1 MENDILKGL
10 LGIGTGV
17 TKTMTRTKRKV
28 KPPTSDSSGTKR
40 DNNHNNHNNKGEK
53 DKGEGGFSQRRIIT
67 RKSLTLG
74 TTTPYRNH
82 RTRKRSDRGRFV
94 GCYRHQSQ
102 QKPTPTPT
110 PTTKTKNKR
119 NIPPLSNYQ
128 HKRKSRTSYPE
139 DNTRIKKSWKE
150 AVGAAAKVNADTES
164 DVVRKYAGLQDIVAI
179 GNILENRSK
188 LRVGLIEWLYRAYH
202 MLPVVIF

>member
-1 MENDILKGL
+1 MERQLPVVRELFVRAFLEVQSDTREKSAGSWRKMENDILKGL

-17 TKTMTRTKRKV
+17 TKTKTRTKRKV

-40 DNNHNNHNNKGEK
+40 DNNHNNKGEK

-110 PTTKTKNKR
+110 PTTKTKNKK
-119 NIPPLSNYQ
+119 Q
-128 HKRKSRTSYPE
+128 
-139 DNTRIKKSWKE
+139 KKH
-150 AVGAAAKVNADTES
+150 TTTI
-164 DVVRKYAGLQDIVAI
+164 Q
-179 GNILENRSK
+179 
-188 LRVGLIEWLYRAYH
+188 
-202 MLPVVIF
+202 LPT